1 MPVKVAIIDTGIDSA
16 LGIKVADCVAMRL
29 DDEGKVQRFA
39 SGEAE
44 PLSHGTAVALL
55 ILDRAP
61 CSSVFSAEVF
71 SAARPTAAQVVAEA
85 ISWCVEQGA
94 RIINLSLGLRDDR
107 RTLRESCL
115 AAISKDVLL
124 VASHPARGPATYPAI
139 YPGVLAVNG
148 DIRCGEGEFSCLVHD
163 HLFGASP
170 LPPLGFSGGGASYAA
185 ARITGQAAAFFETDP
200 AATSADF
207 RTYLQVVALFHGR
220 EHRQAVA

>member
-1 MPVKVAIIDTGIDSA
+1 MPVKVAIIDTGIDPA
-16 LGIKVADCVAMRL
+16 LGFNLTDRVAMRL
-29 DDEGKVQRFA
+29 DDEGKVQRST

-44 PLSHGTAVALL
+44 SLSHGTAVARL

-61 CSSVFSAEVF
+61 RCSLLLAEVF

-115 AAISKDVLL
+115 SAISKDVLL

-148 DIRCGEGEFSCLVHD
+148 DIRCGDGEYSCLEHD

-185 ARITGQAAAFFETDP
+185 ARITGQAAAFFETHP

-207 RTYLQVVALFHGR
+207 RTYLQAVALFHGR
-220 EHRQAVA
+220 EHRQAAA